1 MAKWAG
7 IRAERSAT
15 NFRVR
20 TKIFVASPL
29 TVSVASMAAADGP
42 TQDHVEIVAH
52 PLIHDDVVKRVADDG
67 AGAIVTFIGTTRDT
81 FEHEGELRNVEKLEY
96 ECFTPMALAKMRELC
111 AAIRGT
117 WDVAK
122 IAMAH
127 RTGTVGVGESSVIIA
142 VSSAHRREA
151 LEACHWAIDELKAT
165 VPIWKKEFF
174 EGGEVWKENAEQ
186 RREPREPPRRKYV

>member
-1 MAKWAG
+1 
-7 IRAERSAT
+7 
-15 NFRVR
+15 
-20 TKIFVASPL
+20 
-29 TVSVASMAAADGP
+29 MAAADGP
-42 TQDHVEIVAH
+42 TRDHVEIVAH
-52 PLIHDDVVKRVADDG
+52 PLVHDDVVKRVADDG

-81 FEHEGELRNVEKLEY
+81 FEHGGELRNVEKLEY

-174 EGGEVWKENAEQ
+174 EGGEVWKENEEQ
-186 RREPREPPRRKYV
+186 RREARPPPPPPASTRE

>member
-1 MAKWAG
+1 
-7 IRAERSAT
+7 
-15 NFRVR
+15 
-20 TKIFVASPL
+20 
-29 TVSVASMAAADGP
+29 MAAADDP
-42 TQDHVEIVAH
+42 MPDHVEITAH
-52 PLIHDDVVKRVADDG
+52 PLVHDDVVKRVADDG

-81 FEHEGELRNVEKLEY
+81 FEHEGILRNVEKLEY

-111 AAIRGT
+111 AAIRGA

>member
-1 MAKWAG
+1 
-7 IRAERSAT
+7 
-15 NFRVR
+15 
-20 TKIFVASPL
+20 
-29 TVSVASMAAADGP
+29 MAAADDP
-42 TQDHVEIVAH
+42 TPDHVEIVAH
-52 PLIHDDVVKRVADDG
+52 PLVHDDVVKRVAATARARRHLHRHHARHVRARG
-67 AGAIVTFIGTTRDT
+67 
-81 FEHEGELRNVEKLEY
+81 HLRNVEAGY

-111 AAIRGT
+111 AAVRGT

-186 RREPREPPRRKYV
+186 RRAPREPPRRKYV